1 MKNQSPFKYCPPRR
15 VIDRKQNIF
24 NLIVR
29 LEDKH
34 HVTAREIKFALGT
47 ALWNDFKREEIASCP
62 EKLSPVINRQ
72 LAKYSRALY
81 RADRLHAR
89 WKQVQQRAFMIYR
102 GKKLPVSVAKAL
114 YCREVCKQYEIAL
127 ENLRDLLAKNHI
139 LSHYFDLPVL
149 GEVFD
154 DIAHE
159 YESMPRFWDTLPQ
172 MNREIQQRPYR
183 TFTRCNLTL
192 TRSAKFPEFYLL
204 SPKTAFT
211 AASDSKNSS
220 VVDSKLNINVST
232 SFIQDIFEALQQFK
246 PSIMVN

>member
-1 MKNQSPFKYCPPRR
+1 MKNQNPFKNDSRQR

-24 NLIVR
+24 NLVAR

-34 HVTAREIKFALGT
+34 HVTVREIKVALGN
-47 ALWNDFKREEIASCP
+47 ALWNDFKREELIYCP
-62 EKLSPVINRQ
+62 EKRSPVITQQ
-72 LAKYSRALY
+72 LASYTKALY

-89 WKQVQQRAFMIYR
+89 WKQVQKNAFMIYR
-102 GKKLPVSVAKAL
+102 GKKLPVMVAKAL

-159 YESMPRFWDTLPQ
+159 YESMPRFWDTPPQ
-172 MNREIQQRPYR
+172 MNREIQSRFRKSYLKSLYKELFEDTHEHIPPDQSSP
-183 TFTRCNLTL
+183 FELLVSTR
-192 TRSAKFPEFYLL
+192 
-204 SPKTAFT
+204 FT
-211 AASDSKNSS
+211 AHPLDENW
-220 VVDSKLNINVST
+220 
-232 SFIQDIFEALQQFK
+232 SFDHLEQDTQVRFG
-246 PSIMVN
+246 SHN

>member
-1 MKNQSPFKYCPPRR
+1 MKNQNPFKYGPPRR

-149 GEVFD
+149 GLVFD

-172 MNREIQQRPYR
+172 MNREIQSRFRKSYLKSLYNELFENAHEHIPPDQSSH
-183 TFTRCNLTL
+183 FELSVL
-192 TRSAKFPEFYLL
+192 TRFNDHPLDENWSFGHLEQDTQIRF
-204 SPKTAFT
+204 
-211 AASDSKNSS
+211 ASHN
-220 VVDSKLNINVST
+220 
-232 SFIQDIFEALQQFK
+232 
-246 PSIMVN
+246 